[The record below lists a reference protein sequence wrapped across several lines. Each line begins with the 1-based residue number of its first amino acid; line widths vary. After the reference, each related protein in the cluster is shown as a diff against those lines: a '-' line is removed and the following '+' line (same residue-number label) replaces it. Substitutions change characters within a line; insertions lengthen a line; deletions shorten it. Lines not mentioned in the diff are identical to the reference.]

1 MTRSTVYRNAL
12 QTRTML
18 MEYRLDA
25 VLGAGGFGLTYLAWD
40 GHLEKHVA
48 IKEYLPAELAMR
60 SQDGTIVPVTTNR
73 EYDYQWGL
81 ERFLQEARTLARFT
95 HPHIV
100 RVNRYFEANGT
111 AYMVMDYEKGE
122 PMSQLLKR
130 EPYPDETKLRAILM
144 PLLDGLRA
152 VHEAGFLHRDI
163 KPGNIFL
170 REQGSP
176 VLIDFGSARH
186 ALGGARDNYT
196 AVVTPGYA
204 PLEQYTADGRQG
216 AWSDIYALSGVF
228 CRAVTQHSPPDAVSR
243 LRRDIVPQ
251 MLAAARG
258 RYSEALLEALNWG
271 LAMDE
276 HRRPQSVAEWL
287 PVVSGAAK
295 APLVLPLGS
304 ALYAGEEA
312 GDIPTMISAR
322 TDESRVEDDRV
333 AEPARP
339 YRGLRWLALGT
350 AAAAVLLTSAAWQLG
365 TQYVHQAPPPQTVSV
380 VSETPTEPVPAV
392 AAPVPQPTPRAH
404 ASPQDKHQRA
414 EAPKRSVRATPA
426 PKKNAIVL
434 SPEEIETV
442 GDEPAGRLAETAPA
456 QPQPSMQAKAQR
468 QTHARAQTQAQAP
481 AGAPVRDAVLLPP
494 LASGAPYDRPTRDRS
509 PRPGDIQ

>member
-1 MTRSTVYRNAL
+1 MTTKSAIYRNAL
-12 QTRTML
+12 PLHTML

-60 SQDGTIVPVTTNR
+60 TLDGTIAPVTTNR

-81 ERFLQEARTLARFT
+81 ERFLQEARTLARFS

-130 EPYPDETKLRAILM
+130 EPWPDETKLLAILM

-152 VHEAGFLHRDI
+152 VHETGFLHRDI

-170 REQGSP
+170 REHGSP

-228 CRAVTQHSPPDAVSR
+228 CRAVTQHNPPDAVSR
-243 LRRDIVPQ
+243 LRRDTVPH

-258 RYSEALLEALNWG
+258 RYSEQFLEALNWG
-271 LAMDE
+271 LAMDD

-287 PVVSGAAK
+287 PVVNGTAK
-295 APLVLPLGS
+295 APLVLPLAS
-304 ALYAGEEA
+304 ALAAAEEA
-312 GDIPTMISAR
+312 RDVPTMISSR
-322 TDESRVEDDRV
+322 TDNNLMPR
-333 AEPARP
+333 PARP
-339 YRGLRWLALGT
+339 RRKLEWIVLGATVAL
-350 AAAAVLLTSAAWQLG
+350 LLGVGAAWQLG
-365 TQYVHQAPPPQTVSV
+365 TRYVGAPQLEAVPVAAEVVKEPLPAVTLRAPPGTAR
-380 VSETPTEPVPAV
+380 TPASTAHKRPHV
-392 AAPVPQPTPRAH
+392 A
-404 ASPQDKHQRA
+404 S
-414 EAPKRSVRATPA
+414 KRSTAAMHPA
-426 PKKNAIVL
+426 RGNAIVL
-434 SPEEIETV
+434 SPEEAETV
-442 GDEPAGRLAETAPA
+442 GEEPVGQLQQNGPASASASTPASATASTSASTAAIPPVPPRAPA
-456 QPQPSMQAKAQR
+456 A
-468 QTHARAQTQAQAP
+468 
-481 AGAPVRDAVLLPP
+481 APVRDAVLLPP
-494 LASGAPYDRPTRDRS
+494 LASVPYERPTRDRS
-509 PRPGDIQ
+509 PRPGTVD

>member
-1 MTRSTVYRNAL
+1 MSRSTVYRNAL

-48 IKEYLPAELAMR
+48 VKEYLPAELAMR
-60 SQDGTIVPVTTNR
+60 SQDGTIVPVTSNR

-130 EPYPDETKLRAILM
+130 EPFPDETKLRAILM

-251 MLAAARG
+251 MLATARG
-258 RYSEALLEALNWG
+258 RYSEQLLEALNWG
-271 LAMDE
+271 LAMDD

-287 PVVSGAAK
+287 PVLSGAAK

-304 ALYAGEEA
+304 ALDGGEEVR
-312 GDIPTMISAR
+312 DLPTMISHR
-322 TDESRVEDDRV
+322 TGESRVEDDRV
-333 AEPARP
+333 VEQARP
-339 YRGLRWLALGT
+339 YRKLRWLAFGI
-350 AAAAVLLTSAAWQLG
+350 AGACVLVAGAAWQLG
-365 TQYVHQAPPPQTVSV
+365 TQYVQEAPTARTVSIVPDV
-380 VSETPTEPVPAV
+380 VNEAVPVPDV
-392 AAPVPQPTPRAH
+392 PAAQRPPRAH
-404 ASPQDKHQRA
+404 ATPQHRHQRA
-414 EAPKRSVRATPA
+414 EAPRRSLTMTPA
-426 PKKNAIVL
+426 AKKNAVVL
-434 SPEEIETV
+434 SPEEVETV
-442 GDEPAGRLAETAPA
+442 GEEPTDRLVENTLP
-456 QPQPSMQAKAQR
+456 QPQPPVQAKAK
-468 QTHARAQTQAQAP
+468 AP
-481 AGAPVRDAVLLPP
+481 APAPVRDAVLLPP
-494 LASGAPYDRPTRDRS
+494 LASAPYERPTRDRS
-509 PRPGDIQ
+509 PRPGDIR